1 MRRYAIALV
10 AVIALAGCR
19 EREDPVPDP
28 KAAAPAAPTVVD
40 EIAQPALDKARAV
53 EQDVLDSA
61 GKTDAAL
68 DAAEGG

>member
-1 MRRYAIALV
+1 MRRSAFALV

-28 KAAAPAAPTVVD
+28 KAAAPAPTVVD

-61 GKTDAAL
+61 GKTDEALEAAS
-68 DAAEGG
+68 GG